1 MAMTSNVTLR
11 GTSLHE
17 GRFTFNLVH
26 TLAAGVST
34 DTLMGLAVSIDTT
47 ANNAVHLAGDGEAII
62 GAIFG
67 PPEVDMQGNMVCTV
81 DTLGG
86 IEMQVLAADPAT
98 RGTTPVGAGGG
109 KIKAGP
115 SLTDKRVWIASNAGL
130 TSAARTATVMFL

>member
-17 GRFTFNLVH
+17 GRFTFNLIH

-34 DTLMGLAVSIDTT
+34 DTLMGLGVSIDTT
-47 ANNAVHLAGDGEAII
+47 ANNAVHLAGDGEALI
-62 GAIFG
+62 GAIVIA
-67 PPEVDMQGNMVCTV
+67 EQDMQGNLVCTV

>member
-11 GTSLHE
+11 GTSLNE

-47 ANNAVHLAGDGEAII
+47 ANNAVHLAGNGEELI
-62 GAIFG
+62 GAIVIA
-67 PPEVDMQGNMVCTV
+67 EQDMQGNLVCTV

-86 IEMQVLAADPAT
+86 VEMQVLAADPAT
-98 RGTTPVGAGGG
+98 RGTTPVGAGAG
-109 KIKAGP
+109 KIKAGA
-115 SLTDKRVWIASNAGL
+115 SLTDKRVWICSNAGL

>member
-26 TLAAGVST
+26 TLGTATT
-34 DTLMGLAVSIDTT
+34 DSLMGLAVSIDTT
-47 ANNAVHLAGDGEAII
+47 ANNAVHLAADNEAII
-62 GAIFG
+62 GAIVIV
-67 PPEVDMQGNMVCTV
+67 EQDMQGNLVCTV

-86 IEMQVLAADPAT
+86 VEMQVVAADPAT
-98 RGTTPVGAGGG
+98 RGTTPVGAGAG
-109 KIKAGP
+109 KIKAGA
-115 SLTDKRVWIASNAGL
+115 SLTDKRVWICSNAGL

>member
-1 MAMTSNVTLR
+1 MAMTGKVTLR

-26 TLAAGVST
+26 TLGSAST
-34 DTLMGLAVSIDTT
+34 DSLMGLAVSIDTT
-47 ANNAVHLAGDGEAII
+47 ANNAVHLSGDGEAII
-62 GAIFG
+62 GAIVIA
-67 PPEVDMQGNMVCTV
+67 EQDQQGRLTCTV

-98 RGTTPVGAGGG
+98 RGTTPVGAGNG
-109 KIKAGP
+109 KIKAGA
-115 SLTDKRVWIASNAGL
+115 SLTDKRVWIASNEGL